1 MKPSEKDIIKNI
13 EEFYEECHEYR
24 TIFDDYS
31 DIENLLYYKYINRN
45 DFRLKKFIKI
55 GSLLI
60 TFANISAEL
69 QNISH
74 NLKYDYEDILI
85 EILACKSN
93 DFKGEFS
100 LTLDIIL
107 KWLTLLVNDK
117 DSFFD
122 NENTIQELMKDSKNL
137 YDLYLDNNLEGSL
150 SNI

>member
-1 MKPSEKDIIKNI
+1 MKRSEEDIIMNI
-13 EEFYEECHEYR
+13 EKFYDECHEYR
-24 TIFDDYS
+24 TIFDDYD
-31 DIENLLYYKYINRN
+31 DIENLLYYKYINFN

-74 NLKYDYEDILI
+74 NLRYDYEDILK

-107 KWLTLLVNDK
+107 NWLKLLVNDK

-122 NENTIQELMKDSKNL
+122 NENNWQELKKDSKEL
-137 YDLYLDNNLEGSL
+137 YDLYLDSD
-150 SNI
+150 